1 MTSAASEAIDPAM
14 LDLFRAEVDTHVPVL
29 GEGLLKLEKDAAQPK
44 LLEALMRAAHS
55 IKGAARIIGLTPAV
69 QLAHVLEDCMV
80 AAQAGR
86 IVLGG
91 DAIDLLLR
99 GADLLG
105 RIAQEASGTAPD
117 GMAALVVQIETLAAG
132 QPLAPT
138 RAVPKPVV
146 AEPLAIAA
154 GALDTHAAEALRQEW
169 LRRYDRGDAHI
180 RFDLANTAEVDAA
193 GLALL
198 AAIGH
203 MAKQRAGLVLEIVQA
218 RPDVAT
224 MLRALGLDRD
234 FRLNADGA
242 PPTFE
247 TAPCKANA

>member
-29 GEGLLKLEKDAAQPK
+29 SEGLLKLEKDPAQPK

-55 IKGAARIIGLTPAV
+55 IKGAARIIGLTPGV

-80 AAQAGR
+80 AAQASR

-91 DAIDLLLR
+91 DAIDVLLR
-99 GADLLG
+99 GVDLLG
-105 RIAQEASGTAPD
+105 RIAQEASTTAPE
-117 GMAALVVQIETLAAG
+117 GMAALVSQIEAVAAG
-132 QPLAPT
+132 KAMAPA
-138 RAVPKPVV
+138 RPAPNPPP
-146 AEPLAIAA
+146 ESLAIAA
-154 GALDTHAAEALRQEW
+154 GTLDATAAEALRQEW
-169 LRRYDRGDAHI
+169 LRRYDRGDPQI
-180 RFDLANTAEVDAA
+180 RFDLSNTAAVDIA

-203 MAKQRAGLVLEIVQA
+203 MARQRAGLLLEIVQA
-218 RPDVAT
+218 RPDVT
-224 MLRALGLDRD
+224 SVLRALGLDRD
-234 FRLNADGA
+234 FRLPADGA
-242 PPTFE
+242 PPFFE